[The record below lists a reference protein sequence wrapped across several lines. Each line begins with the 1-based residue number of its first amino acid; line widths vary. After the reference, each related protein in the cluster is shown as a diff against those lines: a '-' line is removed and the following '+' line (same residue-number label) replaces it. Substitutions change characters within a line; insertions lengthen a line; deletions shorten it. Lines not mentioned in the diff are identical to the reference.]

1 VIRRDCSAQDGQ
13 IDPRQID
20 PRQIDH
26 WRLITQDDHAR
37 LSGQLARHLG
47 GRLIQ
52 KPTDERFFTA
62 VTNHDCGWPLHDDAP
77 SLDNQG
83 RPRDVFDS
91 QPPTSSAASFAVW
104 QASAERAAAIDP
116 YVGLLVSLHS
126 LALSLHL
133 ASTTNLATGPGAV
146 FDLNKFQHRMIELQ
160 EQLRK
165 NLGFRTD
172 LPLHNGLAETAGDP
186 NEKRLA
192 FHFRLLEAMDQL
204 SLDVLCTNP
213 PVQRIQ
219 IPTAPGSRSI
229 SLTTKRTNDT
239 TMQIAPWPFEVP
251 TLTLTIPYRALPA
264 HPFTDVNQFH
274 ADLKSAHTAQ
284 LQININSPHN

>member
-1 VIRRDCSAQDGQ
+1 MIRRDRCAQDG
-13 IDPRQID
+13 QID

-52 KPTDERFFTA
+52 KPTDDRLITA
-62 VTNHDCGWPLHDDAP
+62 VTQHDCGWPLHDDAP
-77 SLDNQG
+77 SLDTQG

-91 QPPTSSAASFAVW
+91 QPPASFAVW

-133 ASTTNLATGPGAV
+133 ASTTNLATDPAAV

-165 NLGFRTD
+165 SLGFRTD
-172 LPLHNGLAETAGDP
+172 LPLHNGLAETVGDP

-204 SLDVLCTNP
+204 SLDACCTNP

-229 SLTTKRTNDT
+229 SLTTQRTNDT
-239 TMQIAPWPFEVP
+239 TLQIAPWPFEVP
-251 TLTLTIPYRALPA
+251 TLTLSIPYRALAA
-264 HPFTDVNQFH
+264 HPYTDVTRFH
-274 ADLKSAHTAQ
+274 ADLKSAPMQELAIELVPTHG
-284 LQININSPHN
+284 